1 MKAQHQKE
9 IDAINAEL
17 ESRGEGLDARADLN
31 EAMAEE
37 ARLLNEAAKRES
49 DAWNKAADEANAEV
63 EALKQLEAAQK
74 REGEAALAKAKADF
88 DAAQASE
95 QLLQSGA
102 TGLLG
107 SIEGARAEEEF
118 QKQLSEGNIGDL
130 MKMREQ
136 YNEMSKAL
144 SSSAYNKAAQAR
156 DIGGAEGAG
165 LLSEAQDEWSRAQ
178 EAKSRLS
185 QLESVLSVN
194 QPSIQDTMRA
204 LGTEAQKGYDTG
216 GYGKL
221 DQQMLKAQQDT
232 ANTVKQSQT
241 TLNEIRTK
249 LDEVKNTMQNGT
261 TTSWGN
267 G

>member
-1 MKAQHQKE
+1 
-9 IDAINAEL
+9 
-17 ESRGEGLDARADLN
+17 
-31 EAMAEE
+31 MAEE
-37 ARLLNEAAKRES
+37 ARLLKEAAKRES
-49 DAWNKAADEANAEV
+49 DAWNKAANEANAEV
-63 EALKQLEAAQK
+63 EALKELEAAQK
-74 REGEAALAKAKADF
+74 IKGEAALAKAKADF

-107 SIEGARAEEEF
+107 SIEGTMAEEEF
-118 QKQLSEGNIGDL
+118 QKMLDEGNIGDL
-130 MKMREQ
+130 MKLRDQ
-136 YNEMSKAL
+136 YEEMSKSL
-144 SSSAYNKAAQAR
+144 SSSAYSKAAQAR

-241 TLNEIRTK
+241 TLNDIRTK